1 MSAYTSRR
9 VGVRQWRVL
18 LAADTEYPGVIKAYD
33 AGQAIGN
40 GLPFSA
46 HKPVIESLL
55 HLGLLEHVDGD
66 VSADL
71 RSHCTLKIT
80 DRGAMARL
88 DRKASHAQGKR

>member
-18 LAADTEYPGVIKAYD
+18 LAADTEYPGVIRAYD
-33 AGQAIGN
+33 AGKAIGD

-46 HKPVIESLL
+46 HRPVIESLL

-66 VSADL
+66 YDRDL
-71 RSHCTLKIT
+71 RSHCSLKIT
-80 DRGAMARL
+80 DRGAMARR
-88 DRKASHAQGKR
+88 DRKVSHA